1 MNVCWTCF
9 FILQCRVSSIVPFV
23 PLLPVDN
30 NHVENAFSNSTLA
43 IADVLH
49 VLLLLCESDLIFFSE
64 NSSLVSAVT

>member
-1 MNVCWTCF
+1 M
-9 FILQCRVSSIVPFV
+9 LQRRVSNIVPFV

-43 IADVLH
+43 KADVLP
-49 VLLLLCESDLIFFSE
+49 LLCESDLIFFSE